1 MGDPRWRYTCMSQS
15 EFGLNPWKR
24 GPVLPWSVAFKH
36 TGQTL
41 ASPRHRSN
49 TKTHLSIVAHP
60 FMATADLCVSNYN
73 VLNKTMTMAA
83 SQMAPTVRG
92 RPTGVSQSLK
102 IQKPLIMFWI
112 CEIWKLCCK
121 YVCKYVLGQASQ
133 KWKWN
138 RDGRCVQ
145 QNKRGFNVQPSGISM
160 APPPP
165 YDCM

>member
-1 MGDPRWRYTCMSQS
+1 MVDPQWWYACMSRS

-24 GPVLPWSVAFKH
+24 RLVLPWFVAFKH

-41 ASPRHRSN
+41 ASPWHRSN
-49 TKTHLSIVAHP
+49 TKAHLSVVAHP
-60 FMATADLCVSNYN
+60 FMTIACVSNYN

-102 IQKPLIMFWI
+102 IQSLWLCFEYVRYENFVANMYANMCLDKPHKN
-112 CEIWKLCCK
+112 EN
-121 YVCKYVLGQASQ
+121 G
-133 KWKWN
+133 N
-138 RDGRCVQ
+138 RDARCVQ
-145 QNKRGFNVQPSGISM
+145 QNKRGFNVQPPGISL

-165 YDCM
+165 YYCM

>member
-41 ASPRHRSN
+41 ASPLHRSN
-49 TKTHLSIVAHP
+49 TKAHLSVVVHP

-102 IQKPLIMFWI
+102 IQSLWLCFEYVRYENFVANMYANMCLDKPHKN
-112 CEIWKLCCK
+112 EN
-121 YVCKYVLGQASQ
+121 G
-133 KWKWN
+133 N
-138 RDGRCVQ
+138 RDARCVQ

-160 APPPP
+160 APSPP